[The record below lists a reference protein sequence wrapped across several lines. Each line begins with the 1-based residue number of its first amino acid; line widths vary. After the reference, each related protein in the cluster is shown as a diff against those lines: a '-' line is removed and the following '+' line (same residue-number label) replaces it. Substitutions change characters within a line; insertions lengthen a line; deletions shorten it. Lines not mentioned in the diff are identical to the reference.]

1 MHCVDPPWTRP
12 LEAASLRRPQA
23 WWSSAFRRLTAR
35 LMSAKSKSSRPLPT
49 GIEFGAILRP
59 YWRQL
64 TLALLAVVGVSVAD
78 LLQPWPL
85 KIVLDNVIAGR
96 QLPSWLTAVLQAVVG
111 DNKQSIL
118 LFAVAAVMAVTALD
132 SISSYVQNFLMTSV
146 GEWVGHDLRRT
157 VYHHIDRLSLQFYD
171 QKQVGDLINRLTRD
185 VDAVHDLVTSTLM
198 DTIVDVLTL
207 VGMLTVMFYL
217 NWQFSLVAL
226 IIAPILFGVALTF
239 KRRVKQ
245 MTRTARKKQSDVV
258 ANLQEVLSSIRV
270 VKAFT
275 REEFEEQRFERGSRE
290 QVEAT
295 LEARTVKARLPPL
308 IDLIVA
314 GGTCVVLWYGA
325 HLVMSGAMT
334 AGALVLFMFYLRRLY
349 SPLKDLAKMTNTFAR
364 ASVGLEAI
372 QELMREPEQR
382 SDRTDVV
389 VANGIN
395 GRIEFDHVNFGYG
408 PGLRAVSDV
417 SLTIEPGQIAAFVGP
432 TGAGKTTVINLIPR
446 FYDAQSGEIR
456 LDGRDIRRF
465 TLDSLRQQISF
476 IPQDTVLFHAPIWQN
491 IAYGRLSASRE
502 EIVRAAHLAYA
513 DEFIAKLPEGYE
525 TMVGERGVTLSG
537 GQRQRIAIA
546 RAIVR
551 DAPILI
557 MDEPTTGL
565 DAASERLV
573 LEALKNLTVGRTCII
588 SAHRLATVRR
598 ADVIFVVQ
606 DGQIVQRGTHQEL
619 LAQDGLYAMLYAIQF
634 RKDADD
640 DRGLSP
646 AAA

>member
-1 MHCVDPPWTRP
+1 MI
-12 LEAASLRRPQA
+12 
-23 WWSSAFRRLTAR
+23 
-35 LMSAKSKSSRPLPT
+35 AKPETSRPRPT
-49 GIEFGAILRP
+49 GIELGAILRP
-59 YWRQL
+59 HSRAL
-64 TLALLAVVGVSVAD
+64 SLALLAVVGISLAD

-85 KIVLDNVIAGR
+85 KIVLDNVVAGR
-96 QLPSWLTAVLQAVVG
+96 RLPPWLDAFLQAVIG
-111 DNKQSIL
+111 DDKQAIL
-118 LFAVAAVMAVTALD
+118 LFAVFAVLVVTVLD
-132 SISSYVQNFLMTSV
+132 SVCSYAQSYLMTSV
-146 GEWVGHDLRRT
+146 GEWVGHDLRRK

-185 VDAVHDLVTSTLM
+185 VDAVQSLVTTALM

-207 VGMLTVMFYL
+207 AGMLVVMFYL
-217 NWQFSLVAL
+217 NWRFSLVAL
-226 IIAPILFGVALTF
+226 IIAPILFGVAVTF

-245 MTRTARKKQSDVV
+245 MTSKARKKESAVV
-258 ANLQEVLSSIRV
+258 STLQEVLSSIRV

-275 REEFEEQRFERGSRE
+275 REEFEEQRFEQGSRE

-295 LEARTVKARLPPL
+295 LEARVLKARLPPL
-308 IDLIVA
+308 IDIIVA
-314 GGTCVVLWYGA
+314 AGTCVVLWYGA
-325 HLVMSGAMT
+325 HLVMSAAMT

-382 SDRTDVV
+382 SDQAGV
-389 VANGIN
+389 VASAIK
-395 GRIEFDHVNFGYG
+395 GRIEFDHVGFSYG
-408 PGLRAVSDV
+408 SGRLAVNDV
-417 SLTIEPGQIAAFVGP
+417 SLTIEPGQIVAFVGP
-432 TGAGKTTVINLIPR
+432 TGAGKTTFINLIPR
-446 FYDAQSGEIR
+446 FYDAQWGEIR
-456 LDGRDIRRF
+456 LDGHDVRRF

-476 IPQDTVLFHAPIWQN
+476 IPQETILFHAPIWQN
-491 IAYGRLSASRE
+491 IAYGRLDASRE
-502 EIVRAAHLAYA
+502 EIMRAARLAYA
-513 DEFIAKLPEGYE
+513 DEFIAKLPEQYE

-573 LEALKNLTVGRTCII
+573 LEALKNLTTGRTCII
-588 SAHRLATVRR
+588 SAHRLSTVRR
-598 ADVIFVVQ
+598 ADMIFVVQ

-634 RKDADD
+634 RKETDEQLQDSV
-640 DRGLSP
+640 RSLREIP
-646 AAA
+646 QLT

>member
-1 MHCVDPPWTRP
+1 M
-12 LEAASLRRPQA
+12 
-23 WWSSAFRRLTAR
+23 TA
-35 LMSAKSKSSRPLPT
+35 KPESSRPLPT
-49 GIEFGAILRP
+49 GIELGAILRP
-59 YWRQL
+59 RWRAL
-64 TLALLAVVGVSVAD
+64 TFALVAVIGVSGAD

-96 QLPSWLTAVLQAVVG
+96 RLPPWLNAFLQAAIG
-111 DNKQSIL
+111 EDKQAIL

-132 SISSYVQNFLMTSV
+132 SISSYVQNLLMTSV

-157 VYHHIDRLSLQFYD
+157 VYHHLDRLSLQFYD

-185 VDAVHDLVTSTLM
+185 VDAVQDLVTSTLM
-198 DTIVDVLTL
+198 DAIVDVLTL
-207 VGMLTVMFYL
+207 IGMLVVMFYL
-217 NWQFSLVAL
+217 NWRFSLVAL

-245 MTRTARKKQSDVV
+245 MTRTARQKQSDVV
-258 ANLQEVLSSIRV
+258 ATLQEVLSSIRV

-275 REEFEEQRFERGSRE
+275 REEFEEQRFDQNSRE

-295 LEARTVKARLPPL
+295 LEARTLKARLPPL
-308 IDLIVA
+308 IDFIVA
-314 GGTCVVLWYGA
+314 AGTCVVLWYGA
-325 HLVMSGAMT
+325 HLVMAGAMT
-334 AGALVLFMFYLRRLY
+334 AGSLVLFMFYLRRLY
-349 SPLKDLAKMTNTFAR
+349 SPLKDLAKMTNSFAR

-382 SDRTDVV
+382 SDRADVV
-389 VANGIN
+389 VASGAK
-395 GRIEFDHVNFGYG
+395 GRIEFDHVNFSYG
-408 PGLRAVSDV
+408 SGRLAVHDV

-432 TGAGKTTVINLIPR
+432 TGAGKTTFINLIPR
-446 FYDAQSGEIR
+446 FYDAQAGEIR
-456 LDGRDIRRF
+456 LDGRDIRQF
-465 TLDSLRQQISF
+465 TLESLRQQISF
-476 IPQDTVLFHAPIWQN
+476 IPQDTLLFHAPIWQN
-491 IAYGRLSASRE
+491 IAYGRLDASRE

-513 DEFIAKLPEGYE
+513 DEFIAKLPEQYE

-573 LEALKNLTVGRTCII
+573 LEALKNLTTGRTCII

-606 DGQIVQRGTHQEL
+606 DGQIVQRGTHEEL
-619 LAQDGLYAMLYAIQF
+619 LAQDGLYAMLHAIQF
-634 RKDADD
+634 RKESDE
-640 DRGLSP
+640 P
-646 AAA
+646 APDFAAPLPEMSKVS

>member
-1 MHCVDPPWTRP
+1 
-12 LEAASLRRPQA
+12 
-23 WWSSAFRRLTAR
+23 LT
-35 LMSAKSKSSRPLPT
+35 
-49 GIEFGAILRP
+49 F
-59 YWRQL
+59 
-64 TLALLAVVGVSVAD
+64 ALVAVIGVSGAD

-96 QLPSWLTAVLQAVVG
+96 RLPPWLNAFLQAAIG
-111 DNKQSIL
+111 EDKQAIL

-132 SISSYVQNFLMTSV
+132 SISSYVQNLLMTSV

-157 VYHHIDRLSLQFYD
+157 VYHHLDRLSLQFYD

-185 VDAVHDLVTSTLM
+185 VDAVQDLVTSTLM
-198 DTIVDVLTL
+198 DAIVDVLTL
-207 VGMLTVMFYL
+207 IGMLVVMFYL
-217 NWQFSLVAL
+217 NWRFSLVAL

-245 MTRTARKKQSDVV
+245 MTRTARQKQSDVV
-258 ANLQEVLSSIRV
+258 ATLQEVLSSIRV

-275 REEFEEQRFERGSRE
+275 REEFEEQRFDQNSRE

-295 LEARTVKARLPPL
+295 LEARTLKARLPPL
-308 IDLIVA
+308 IDFIVA
-314 GGTCVVLWYGA
+314 AGTCVVLWYGA
-325 HLVMSGAMT
+325 HLVMAGAMT
-334 AGALVLFMFYLRRLY
+334 AGSLVLFMFYLRRLY
-349 SPLKDLAKMTNTFAR
+349 SPLKDLAKMTNSFAR

-382 SDRTDVV
+382 SDRADVV
-389 VANGIN
+389 VASGAK
-395 GRIEFDHVNFGYG
+395 GRIEFDHVNFSYG
-408 PGLRAVSDV
+408 SGRLAVHDV

-432 TGAGKTTVINLIPR
+432 TGAGKTTFINLIPR
-446 FYDAQSGEIR
+446 FYDAQAGEIR
-456 LDGRDIRRF
+456 LDGRDIRQF
-465 TLDSLRQQISF
+465 TLESLRQQISF
-476 IPQDTVLFHAPIWQN
+476 IPQDTLLFHAPIWQN
-491 IAYGRLSASRE
+491 IAYGRLDASRE

-513 DEFIAKLPEGYE
+513 DEFIAKLPEQYE

-573 LEALKNLTVGRTCII
+573 LEALKNLTTGRTCII

-606 DGQIVQRGTHQEL
+606 DGQIVQRGTHEEL
-619 LAQDGLYAMLYAIQF
+619 LAQDGLYAMLHAIQF
-634 RKDADD
+634 RKESDE
-640 DRGLSP
+640 P
-646 AAA
+646 APDFAAPLPEMSKVS